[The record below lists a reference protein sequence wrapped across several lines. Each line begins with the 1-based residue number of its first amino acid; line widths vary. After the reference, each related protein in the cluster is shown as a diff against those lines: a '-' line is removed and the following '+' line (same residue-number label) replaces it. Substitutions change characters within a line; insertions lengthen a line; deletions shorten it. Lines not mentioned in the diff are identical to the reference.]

1 MNLDR
6 WHQRYLD
13 GETVS
18 VWKEMSPHRWGEL
31 NDLQRSDTEAVLKET
46 IARIAHNI
54 ELLAGRLTDIDYKP
68 FTTLY
73 VRADDRARRKATTLN
88 ELLAIPYSLR
98 AFYGTIQEVNFMGEL
113 DDLCFHLEPGS
124 LDPRYSENQSDP
136 IVINSAESALRELE
150 EWIEEGEFKVSQKE
164 KLVLPLSPDTLHKHG
179 YSGGNSPGILAPDAR
194 IDGIWS
200 DPPMMFIDYLRF
212 SLLSWGGFPGLRHL
226 AAAPPILKNL
236 CEGLLV
242 F

>member
-68 FTTLY
+68 FTTL
-73 VRADDRARRKATTLN
+73 
-88 ELLAIPYSLR
+88 
-98 AFYGTIQEVNFMGEL
+98 
-113 DDLCFHLEPGS
+113 
-124 LDPRYSENQSDP
+124 
-136 IVINSAESALRELE
+136 
-150 EWIEEGEFKVSQKE
+150 
-164 KLVLPLSPDTLHKHG
+164 
-179 YSGGNSPGILAPDAR
+179 
-194 IDGIWS
+194 
-200 DPPMMFIDYLRF
+200 
-212 SLLSWGGFPGLRHL
+212 
-226 AAAPPILKNL
+226 
-236 CEGLLV
+236 
-242 F
+242 